1 MAEAEGR
8 SLLAAN
14 YVWNT
19 VTIQAASKLGPYTRG
34 KKAAIGVAAL
44 PDLQALFF
52 DASATLLP

>member
-1 MAEAEGR
+1 M
-8 SLLAAN
+8 LAAN